1 MRRLTG
7 SDLFDVALG
16 ASLAAA
22 LVAITR
28 GIDAAEGERLLDA
41 VAYACLVVAGAS
53 LAVRR
58 RFPAVALL
66 LASAAVGLYAARSYP
81 GGPIFV
87 MPLLAVYSVAGLW
100 PRRRSVPLV
109 AGATLTVLL
118 PALVFDRSTD
128 DSGLIALVYVGWV
141 AVALL
146 LGEASRARREYL
158 VGLEERARYLEESR
172 EQDARRRVAE
182 ERLRIARDVHDVA
195 AHALASIALQAGV
208 GTRVGAREP
217 QQAQDALA
225 RIRRASTDA
234 LGELRGVLDLL
245 RADDAA
251 ELRKP
256 TPVLADLDR
265 LVSDAAGNGMDV
277 RVEVRGDRQP
287 LPAVIE
293 VAAYR
298 IVQESLTNV
307 VRHAGSPT
315 ATVTLTYVDTG
326 FEVEVL
332 DEGRG
337 VAGVDEP
344 AGHGITGMKE
354 RAAAVGGRLEAGPG
368 PHGGFACGPGC
379 RWARPD
385 DPRCGRRRPGPGPRR
400 LSHAARGRG

>member
-1 MRRLTG
+1 MCAGPTLALGMRRLTG

-41 VAYACLVVAGAS
+41 LAYACLVVAGAS

-66 LASAAVGLYAARSYP
+66 LASAAVGVYAARSYP

-87 MPLLAVYSVAGLW
+87 MPLVAVYSVAGLW

-109 AGATLTVLL
+109 AGATLTVLV

-128 DSGLIALVYVGWV
+128 EPGLIALVYVGWV

-146 LGEASRARREYL
+146 LGEASRGRREYL

-172 EQDARRRVAE
+172 EQEARRRVAE

-195 AHALASIALQAGV
+195 AHSLASIALQAGV
-208 GTRVGAREP
+208 GTRLGAREP
-217 QQAQDALA
+217 QEAQDALA
-225 RIRRASTDA
+225 RIRGASTDA

-251 ELRKP
+251 EPREP
-256 TPVLADLDR
+256 TPALADLDR

-277 RVEVRGDRQP
+277 RVEVRGDRHP

-368 PHGGFACGPGC
+368 PQGGF
-379 RWARPD
+379 RVWARLPV
-385 DPRCGRRRPGPGPRR
+385 GAPG
-400 LSHAARGRG
+400 

>member
-16 ASLAAA
+16 AALAAA

-28 GIDAAEGERLLDA
+28 GIDAAEDERLLDA

-53 LAVRR
+53 LAVRQ
-58 RFPAVALL
+58 RFPAVALML
-66 LASAAVGLYAARSYP
+66 SSAAVGVYAARSYP
-81 GGPIFV
+81 GGPIFLT
-87 MPLLAVYSVAGLW
+87 PLVGVYSVTEVW
-100 PRRRSVPLV
+100 PRRRSVPWV
-109 AGATLTVLL
+109 AAAALTVLV
-118 PALVFDRSTD
+118 PALVFDRSTGEP
-128 DSGLIALVYVGWV
+128 GLLALVYVGWV
-141 AVALL
+141 GVALL
-146 LGEASRARREYL
+146 LGEAARTRRDYL

-172 EQDARRRVAE
+172 EQETRRRVAE
-182 ERLRIARDVHDVA
+182 ERLRTARDVHDVV

-208 GTRVGAREP
+208 GLRLAARDP
-217 QQAQDALA
+217 QQAKDALA
-225 RIRRASTDA
+225 RIRGASTDA

-251 ELRKP
+251 QLRGP
-256 TPVLADLDR
+256 TPALADLDR

-277 RVEVRGDRQP
+277 RVEVRGDRHP
-287 LPAVIE
+287 LPPVIE
-293 VAAYR
+293 LAAFR

-332 DEGRG
+332 DDGRG

-368 PHGGFACGPGC
+368 PQGGF
-379 RWARPD
+379 RVWARLPV
-385 DPRCGRRRPGPGPRR
+385 GAPG
-400 LSHAARGRG
+400 

>member
-16 ASLAAA
+16 ASLAAV

-28 GIDAAEGERLLDA
+28 GINAAEGERLLDA

-66 LASAAVGLYAARSYP
+66 LASAAVGVYAARSYP

-87 MPLLAVYSVAGLW
+87 MPLVAVYSVAGLW

-109 AGATLTVLL
+109 AAATLTVLV

-128 DSGLIALVYVGWV
+128 EPGLIALVYVGWV

-146 LGEASRARREYL
+146 LGEASHARREYL

-172 EQDARRRVAE
+172 EQEAHRRVAE

-208 GTRVGAREP
+208 GTRLGAREP
-217 QQAQDALA
+217 QQAQDALS
-225 RIRRASTDA
+225 RIRRASTAA

-251 ELRKP
+251 EPRDP
-256 TPVLADLDR
+256 TPALADLDR

-277 RVEVRGDRQP
+277 RLEVRGDRHP

-307 VRHAGSPT
+307 VRHAGTPT

-326 FEVEVL
+326 FEVEVV

-337 VAGVDEP
+337 VGGADEP
-344 AGHGITGMKE
+344 AGHGITGMTE

-368 PHGGFACGPGC
+368 PQGGF
-379 RWARPD
+379 RVWARLPVGA
-385 DPRCGRRRPGPGPRR
+385 P
-400 LSHAARGRG
+400 